1 MRSGPNSL
9 IHDADHDC
17 AIARVSTQLRCDSQ
31 RPLLELVILA
41 LLSHSLVDFSSPAAG
56 NEGLLQYTLVAALAR
71 RGHLG
76 IHARAYRRANNPSFA
91 LFRSRAG
98 LREADSLSDATSSVG
113 SLRESF
119 ESAAAFLLQLQRLLR
134 RLAACWQRRA
144 RQTGLRLR
152 GLSHP
157 KYSSM
162 DAVPAATH
170 CATPD

>member
-1 MRSGPNSL
+1 MRL
-9 IHDADHDC
+9 AK
-17 AIARVSTQLRCDSQ
+17 A
-31 RPLLELVILA
+31 LLELVILA
-41 LLSHSLVDFSSPAAG
+41 LLSHSLVDFSSPVAG

-157 KYSSM
+157 IRQWMPCQLPHIVQHQISRYRTIECLPQCGCRSS
-162 DAVPAATH
+162 VVLRGL
-170 CATPD
+170 